1 MKKHITQA
9 VAVILAAF
17 MLLGLMS
24 GCTSKNFEDTV
35 SGIYSDV
42 SSVANDAQG
51 IDTTVT
57 LKGMKFADTVS
68 AEQVKLG
75 GAFADMTLRTV
86 ERKSDTEVKVVCRRR
101 ACLKRKIRFCLILG
115 RCRD

>member
-24 GCTSKNFEDTV
+24 GCASKNFEDTV
-35 SGIYSDV
+35 SSIYSDV
-42 SSVANDAQG
+42 SSVANDARG

-57 LKGMKFADTVS
+57 LKEIRGRRFRGTGKT
-68 AEQVKLG
+68 
-75 GAFADMTLRTV
+75 
-86 ERKSDTEVKVVCRRR
+86 RRR
-101 ACLKRKIRFCLILG
+101 ICGNDAPNR
-115 RCRD
+115 

>member
-24 GCTSKNFEDTV
+24 GCASKNFEDTV
-35 SGIYSDV
+35 SSIYSDV
-42 SSVANDAQG
+42 SSVANDARG

-68 AEQVKLG
+68 AE
-75 GAFADMTLRTV
+75 
-86 ERKSDTEVKVVCRRR
+86 
-101 ACLKRKIRFCLILG
+101 
-115 RCRD
+115 